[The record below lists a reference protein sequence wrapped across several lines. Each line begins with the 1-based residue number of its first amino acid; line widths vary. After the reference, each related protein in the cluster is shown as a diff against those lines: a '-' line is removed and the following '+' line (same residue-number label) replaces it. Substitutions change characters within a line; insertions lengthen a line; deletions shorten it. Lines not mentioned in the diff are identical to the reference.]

1 MYKCEISLQQIRV
14 QTILDRS
21 VKCFK
26 LTSSRS
32 KGSMVIPW
40 VRSKVILTNLLA
52 DTNMSLADENAS
64 VMDRLSKSQFENL
77 GLKTSLQKVLDFKTE
92 DEIEFHLVFLKDS
105 NADKSS
111 QKSVT

>member
-1 MYKCEISLQQIRV
+1 
-14 QTILDRS
+14 
-21 VKCFK
+21 
-26 LTSSRS
+26 
-32 KGSMVIPW
+32 MVIPW

-52 DTNMSLADENAS
+52 DTNMSLADENPS
-64 VMDRLSKSQFENL
+64 VMDRLGKSQFENL
-77 GLKTSLQKVLDFKTE
+77 GLKTSLQKVFDFKTE